1 MKVERADFSMASLR
15 GHSFANQ
22 TLIGVNFTESDLDGC
37 DFTNAVFQDCQLS
50 GAFVTEY
57 TKFDGADLRG
67 ALISGEHIVKASLA
81 GAMMLPAQVSALV
94 FDGFGII
101 VSEVLDNRGS

>member
-1 MKVERADFSMASLR
+1 MKIDRADFSMASLR

-22 TLIGVNFTESDLDGC
+22 TLTGVNFTESDLDGC
-37 DFTNAVFQDCQLS
+37 DFTGAVFENCKLL

-57 TKFDGADLRG
+57 TKLDGADLRG
-67 ALISGEHIVKASLA
+67 ALISGEHIVNASLR
-81 GAMMLPAQVSALV
+81 GAMMLPSQVSALV

-101 VSEVLDNRGS
+101 VSEDMQ